1 MLLGSVRRFPLG
13 AYFTLAY
20 GLSVLAAGVIGLP
33 ARSVSPASFVMFPVL
48 VIGVGTAGVAL
59 TAATRGREG
68 LADLGRRFRRWRLGR
83 WYLVL
88 LIPPLGILAVV
99 TVFRFL
105 VSPVFS
111 SALVPFNMTL
121 GFVAFGIAVGLL
133 SGLSEEM
140 GWTGFAYPRLS
151 RRFGALAGAVLLGLL
166 WGVWHFS
173 VIDSLGAASPHG
185 AYLPAYFA
193 SFILAMMAMR
203 VLIAW
208 AYSNTQSV
216 LVAQL
221 LHASSTASLVVVS
234 PPHVTA
240 AQEVLWY
247 FAYAGLLWLVVAIVV
262 ARFGTSLTGRRA
274 PATSTDAVITEKA
287 LAS

>member
-1 MLLGSVRRFPLG
+1 MLLGTVRRFPLG
-13 AYFTLAY
+13 AYFAVAY
-20 GLSVLAAGVIGLP
+20 GLSLLAAGVIGLP
-33 ARSVSPASFVMFPVL
+33 ARSVSPSSFVMFPVL
-48 VIGVGTAGVAL
+48 VIGVGSAGVAL

-88 LIPPLGILAVV
+88 LVPPLGILAVV

-105 VSPVFS
+105 VSPGFG

-121 GFVAFGIAVGLL
+121 GFLAFGLAVGLL
-133 SGLSEEM
+133 SGFTEEM

-151 RRFGALAGAVLLGLL
+151 PRFGALAGAVLLGLL
-166 WGVWHFS
+166 WGIWHFP

-185 AYLPAYFA
+185 AYLPAYFG

-208 AYSNTQSV
+208 VYSNTQSV
-216 LVAQL
+216 LAAQL
-221 LHASSTASLVVVS
+221 LHASSTASLVIVS
-234 PPHVTA
+234 PAHVTA
-240 AQEVLWY
+240 AQEALWY
-247 FAYAGLLWLVVAIVV
+247 IAYAGLLWILVAIVI
-262 ARFGTSLTGRRA
+262 ARFGASLTGRRA
-274 PATSTDAVITEKA
+274 AATSADALVTEQV